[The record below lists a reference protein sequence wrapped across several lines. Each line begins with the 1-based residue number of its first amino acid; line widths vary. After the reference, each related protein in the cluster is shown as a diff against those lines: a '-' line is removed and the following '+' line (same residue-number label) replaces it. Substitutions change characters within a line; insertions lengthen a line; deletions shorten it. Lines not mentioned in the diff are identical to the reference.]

1 MALLG
6 YFCCMRHYTD
16 FLVVGSGIAGLSFAL
31 KVAEH
36 GRVMMIT
43 KGTAEETNTRYAQG
57 GIAAVMY
64 APDSFEKHIQDTL
77 ECGDG
82 ICDEVA
88 ARLVIEESPSRI
100 KELID
105 WGTDFDKLDSG
116 LFDLAMEGGH
126 SEKRILHHKDATGKE
141 IERALLEQAQRHPRI
156 TITDHYFALDILTQ
170 HHQDIWVNSKTP
182 GIECYGVYALNK
194 RTGKVETILSKVTL
208 MATGGAGHIYES
220 TTNPVI
226 ATGDGV
232 AMVYR
237 AKGAVKDME
246 FVQFHPTALYE
257 PGKYPSF
264 LISEAVR
271 GFGGILKTTDGI
283 SFMEK
288 YDPRGS
294 LAPRDIVA
302 RAIDNEMKARG
313 ENHVYLDCTHLDQD
327 AFRTHFPNIVEYC
340 LNAGYN
346 PSVKPLPVLPS
357 AHYFCGGIQVNT
369 EGRTSIRNLYAAGEC
384 ACTGLHGA
392 NRLASNSLLE
402 ALVFSDRAAKDA
414 LSRFKEIC
422 IPEMLPDWNAEGT
435 VLNEEMVLITQS
447 KKELQGIMSNYVGI
461 VRSNLRL
468 KRAFDRLLILHNE
481 TESLYEKSIVTPEL
495 CELRN
500 MIKVGYLVIK
510 HAIRRRESRGL
521 HFNIDYPRNI

>member
-1 MALLG
+1 M
-6 YFCCMRHYTD
+6 D
-16 FLVVGSGIAGLSFAL
+16 
-31 KVAEH
+31 
-36 GRVMMIT
+36 
-43 KGTAEETNTRYAQG
+43 
-57 GIAAVMY
+57 
-64 APDSFEKHIQDTL
+64 
-77 ECGDG
+77 
-82 ICDEVA
+82 
-88 ARLVIEESPSRI
+88 
-100 KELID
+100 
-105 WGTDFDKLDSG
+105 
-116 LFDLAMEGGH
+116 
-126 SEKRILHHKDATGKE
+126 
-141 IERALLEQAQRHPRI
+141 
-156 TITDHYFALDILTQ
+156 
-170 HHQDIWVNSKTP
+170 
-182 GIECYGVYALNK
+182 
-194 RTGKVETILSKVTL
+194 
-208 MATGGAGHIYES
+208 GAG
-220 TTNPVI
+220 
-226 ATGDGV
+226 
-232 AMVYR
+232 
-237 AKGAVKDME
+237 K
-246 FVQFHPTALYE
+246 
-257 PGKYPSF
+257 
-264 LISEAVR
+264 
-271 GFGGILKTTDGI
+271 
-283 SFMEK
+283 
-288 YDPRGS
+288 
-294 LAPRDIVA
+294 
-302 RAIDNEMKARG
+302 NEMKARG

-340 LNAGYN
+340 LNAGSD

-414 LSRFKEIC
+414 LSRFKEIS

>member
-1 MALLG
+1 MR
-6 YFCCMRHYTD
+6 YFCSMRRYTD

-31 KVAEH
+31 KVAAY
-36 GRVMMIT
+36 GKVLMIT

-64 APDSFEKHIQDTL
+64 EPDSFEKHIQDTL
-77 ECGDG
+77 QCGDG
-82 ICDEVA
+82 ICDEQSV
-88 ARLVIEESPSRI
+88 RLVIQESPERI
-100 KELID
+100 RELID
-105 WGTDFDKLDSG
+105 WGTDFDKLESG

-126 SEKRILHHKDATGKE
+126 SEKRILHHKDATGQE
-141 IERALLEQAQRHPRI
+141 IERALLEQAQKHPNI

-170 HHQDIWVNSKTP
+170 HHQGIWVNSKTP

-194 RTGKVETILSKVTL
+194 HSGNIETLLSRVTL

-237 AKGAVKDME
+237 AKGTIKDME

-257 PGKYPSF
+257 PGKSPSF

-271 GFGGILKTTDGI
+271 GFGAILKTGDGKT
-283 SFMEK
+283 FMEK
-288 YDPRGS
+288 YDQRAS

-302 RAIDNEMKARG
+302 RAIDNEMKVRG
-313 ENHVYLDCTHLDQD
+313 VNFVYLDCTHLDREN
-327 AFRTHFPNIVEYC
+327 FRAHFPNIVDYC
-340 LNAGYN
+340 TNAGYD
-346 PSVKPLPVLPS
+346 PSVEPLPVLPS
-357 AHYFCGGIQVNT
+357 AHYFCGGIEVDLHA
-369 EGRTSIRNLYAAGEC
+369 RSSIKNLYAAGEC
-384 ACTGLHGA
+384 SRTGLHGA

-414 LSRFKEIC
+414 LSRFKDID
-422 IPEMLPDWNAEGT
+422 IPAKLPDWNAEGT
-435 VLNEEMVLITQS
+435 ILNEELVLITQS

-461 VRSNLRL
+461 VRSDLRL

-481 TESLYEKSIVTPEL
+481 TEALYEKSLITPQL

-521 HFNIDYPRNI
+521 HFNIDYPRIN